1 VCFGGNWGLGGGWWK
16 IEKLKIDDDDDD
28 DDDDED
34 EVCNNSILHNRLINS
49 TVGLRDKVFYLFF
62 IFYFLFFLMRKKRW
76 NRTVEN
82 GFYLLCFIFI
92 ILNCGA
98 NVIGLFSCLFLLL
111 SLKLIK
117 SSIKMLFIFVF

>member
-1 VCFGGNWGLGGGWWK
+1 MCVLEEIEGWVEVD
-16 IEKLKIDDDDDD
+16 EKLKN

-49 TVGLRDKVFYLFF
+49 TVGYGIKFF
-62 IFYFLFFLMRKKRW
+62 IFYLLFILMREKRW

-117 SSIKMLFIFVF
+117 SSIKMLFIFIFLKN

>member
-1 VCFGGNWGLGGGWWK
+1 MN
-16 IEKLKIDDDDDD
+16 
-28 DDDDED
+28 DDED

-49 TVGLRDKVFYLFF
+49 PVGLRDKVFYFYLFF
-62 IFYFLFFLMRKKRW
+62 IFYFILMRKKRW

-82 GFYLLCFIFI
+82 GLYLLCFVFI

-117 SSIKMLFIFVF
+117 SLIKMMFIFVF